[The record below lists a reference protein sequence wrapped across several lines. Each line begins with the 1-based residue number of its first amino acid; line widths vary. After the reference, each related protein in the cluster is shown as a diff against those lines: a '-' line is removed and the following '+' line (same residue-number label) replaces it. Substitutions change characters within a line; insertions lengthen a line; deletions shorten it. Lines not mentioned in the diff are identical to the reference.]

1 LINSVII
8 NKAAC
13 VIWLTGMSGSGKTTL
28 ANGIKSTLE
37 TQGYNPLI
45 LDGDKVRGSYKK
57 KLGFTRED
65 IFKNNIRIAQK
76 CLGAR
81 HKHDVIIVPVIS
93 PYEKS
98 RAEVRKLLEPNFHL
112 IYLKTNIESLKERD
126 PKGLYSAADSGLI
139 KNLIGYCDSTP
150 YEEPNNCEL
159 VIDTSKGNSVKKASD
174 KLYKYI
180 NSIIIP

>member
-1 LINSVII
+1 M

-28 ANGIKSTLE
+28 AIEIKSTLE
-37 TQGYNPLI
+37 KKGYNLLI
-45 LDGDKVRGSYKK
+45 LDGDKVRDSYKE

-65 IFKNNIRIAQK
+65 IFKNNLRIAQK
-76 CLGAR
+76 CLSAR

-98 RAEVRKLLEPNFHL
+98 RTEVRKLLEPDFHL
-112 IYLKTNIESLKERD
+112 IYLKANIESLKERD

-150 YEEPNNCEL
+150 YEKPNNCEL
-159 VIDTSKGNSVKKASD
+159 IINTSKGHSVKKASD
-174 KLYKYI
+174 ELHKYI
-180 NSIIIP
+180 NSIITP

>member
-1 LINSVII
+1 
-8 NKAAC
+8 
-13 VIWLTGMSGSGKTTL
+13 MSGSGKTTL

-37 TQGYNPLI
+37 TQGYNLLI

-159 VIDTSKGNSVKKASD
+159 VINTSKGNSLKKASD